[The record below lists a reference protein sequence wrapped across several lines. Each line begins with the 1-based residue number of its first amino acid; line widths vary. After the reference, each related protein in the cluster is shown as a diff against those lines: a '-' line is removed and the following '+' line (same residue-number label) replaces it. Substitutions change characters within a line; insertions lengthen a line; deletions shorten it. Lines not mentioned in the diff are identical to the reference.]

1 MHQLGV
7 LKLYNQELDLAL
19 NYFKS
24 AVDIH
29 PAYYEIY
36 TQLVNTFASVGR
48 AIEGVAF
55 FQDLVQKHNDVKAI
69 ASLSLMHFQA
79 GQVAE
84 GKRLYEALFAQD
96 FHDQEHFL
104 GLMNALPSKRSYA
117 EALELIRTVGDKES
131 SLLQALFEG
140 LILNN
145 KGNFAASLTILKPLY
160 QDLNSDPMVAKEL
173 VRALIGLK
181 RSTDAFAL
189 ADSHLLVKD
198 PALAEYIRGVCHDQ
212 LEAYENAKACY
223 TNAARLDPLNRQ
235 YQTALVNTSSTT
247 SQGANSL
254 MKAKVKAVPMP
265 DIVEETIKQL
275 APDTHASVYEVYHIT
290 VADFRKG
297 HPYRAT
303 EYRKVKLLDQSAASA
318 LDTLQFGFHPTAD
331 EICVNYLFVRDSAG
345 EIVAEGNVN
354 DTFITDVPATEI
366 ASDGKILHVTVP
378 GLAPGY
384 ELEIAVT
391 KQRQG
396 TASNFGFHHEIFAS
410 HYPTTYRALAITGD
424 TSSLDYHT
432 TSNIALAK
440 QKGAYVWSSQNIPP
454 RTQEA
459 YQAPLEHF
467 VPVLTVAESS
477 QDSWISLGN
486 IFLRALRDRL
496 EVDESTRA
504 TARQETGSATAP
516 REKVKALAR
525 YVQKSITYKGIE
537 FGQRALMPHKGS
549 QIIHNRYGDSKD
561 HSLLL
566 HQLLRSVGI
575 PSHLVL
581 IHSRLGLKERFP
593 SMGQFNHMI
602 LAVQLD
608 GKLRYI
614 DCTNKRASVI
624 ERSADS
630 IAGKRCLIL
639 KEGVSK
645 LGTIPNEDIDSRLT
659 IDHAVTVNEDGSL
672 DSEDVATFSGSSG
685 TAYRA
690 TFASMTPTQR
700 ESALKKKLGTSR
712 PFRMRSVEFGNLDE
726 PSQPLTLT
734 LSYQIADAFSAS
746 EAGREGKLAWP
757 IEVMLLSTD
766 DNPAERQSPIRVA
779 RNREIHGTVTL
790 TLPSGTALA
799 PSEQAAWEVQ
809 QSSEQNI
816 FAFEASQGNGSFLS
830 YRCFTAAGDYP
841 ASDYSI
847 FQAAQESFLN
857 VLETKLT
864 LTKAALAVDSDRE

>member
-1 MHQLGV
+1 
-7 LKLYNQELDLAL
+7 
-19 NYFKS
+19 
-24 AVDIH
+24 
-29 PAYYEIY
+29 
-36 TQLVNTFASVGR
+36 
-48 AIEGVAF
+48 
-55 FQDLVQKHNDVKAI
+55 
-69 ASLSLMHFQA
+69 
-79 GQVAE
+79 
-84 GKRLYEALFAQD
+84 
-96 FHDQEHFL
+96 
-104 GLMNALPSKRSYA
+104 
-117 EALELIRTVGDKES
+117 
-131 SLLQALFEG
+131 
-140 LILNN
+140 
-145 KGNFAASLTILKPLY
+145 
-160 QDLNSDPMVAKEL
+160 
-173 VRALIGLK
+173 
-181 RSTDAFAL
+181 
-189 ADSHLLVKD
+189 
-198 PALAEYIRGVCHDQ
+198 
-212 LEAYENAKACY
+212 
-223 TNAARLDPLNRQ
+223 
-235 YQTALVNTSSTT
+235 
-247 SQGANSL
+247 
-254 MKAKVKAVPMP
+254 
-265 DIVEETIKQL
+265 
-275 APDTHASVYEVYHIT
+275 
-290 VADFRKG
+290 
-297 HPYRAT
+297 
-303 EYRKVKLLDQSAASA
+303 
-318 LDTLQFGFHPTAD
+318 
-331 EICVNYLFVRDSAG
+331 
-345 EIVAEGNVN
+345 
-354 DTFITDVPATEI
+354 VPATEI

-410 HYPTTYRALAITGD
+410 HHPTTYRAFAITAN

-440 QKGAYVWSSQNIPP
+440 QEGVHVWSSQNIPP

-467 VPVLTVAESS
+467 VPVLSVAESS

-486 IFLRALRDRL
+486 IYLRALRDRL

-504 TARQETGSATAP
+504 TARQETGSATAT

-549 QIIHNRYGDSKD
+549 QIIQNRYGDSKD

-639 KEGVSK
+639 KEGASK

-690 TFASMTPTQR
+690 TFASMTPAQR
-700 ESALKKKLGTSR
+700 ESALKKKLGNSR
-712 PFRMRSVEFGNLDE
+712 PFPMRSVEFGNLDE
-726 PSQPLTLT
+726 PSQPLTPT

-816 FAFEASQGNGSFLS
+816 FAFEASQDNGSFLS